1 MKELAEDFLAQK
13 RIAIVGVTHDEKGWG
28 RTLYNEF
35 KKRGYDTYAVNPN
48 TQGIQGIQCYASLSK
63 LPMKPDG
70 VLLAVPP
77 QVTDQVVREVAA
89 LGIPRVWM
97 HKGAGGGGAVSEA
110 ALQFCKEK
118 KIAAVYGVC
127 PFMYLQPQ
135 GFGHKMHYTFTKWF
149 GGLPKGA

>member
-1 MKELAEDFLAQK
+1 MQDLIQDFLAQK

-28 RTLYNEF
+28 RSLYDEF

-48 TQGIQGIQCYASLSK
+48 PQGIARIQCYASLGK
-63 LPMKPDG
+63 LPVKVDG
-70 VLLAVPP
+70 VVLAVPP

-97 HKGAGGGGAVSEA
+97 HKGAGPGAASKSAIE
-110 ALQFCKEK
+110 FCREK
-118 KIAAVYGVC
+118 NIAAVYGVC
-127 PFMYLQPQ
+127 PFMYMKPQ
-135 GFGHKMHYTFTKWF
+135 GFGHKMHYTITKWF

>member
-1 MKELAEDFLAQK
+1 MQNLIQDFLAQK
-13 RIAIVGVTHDEKGWG
+13 RIAVVGVTHDEKGWG

-35 KKRGYDTYAVNPN
+35 KKRGYDTYAVNPAGN
-48 TQGIQGIQCYASLSK
+48 IPGIQCYPNLSK
-63 LPMKPDG
+63 LPMKVDG

-97 HKGAGGGGAVSEA
+97 HKGAGGSGAVSEA
-110 ALQFCKEK
+110 ALEFCKEK
-118 KIAAVYGVC
+118 NIAAVYGVC